1 MAIIMQEKKH
11 GNTGKQNALKGDVAK
26 TSFIGF
32 KVTPE
37 KKAACVKK
45 ANGAALS
52 KWVESL
58 IDRELAK

>member
-1 MAIIMQEKKH
+1 MQEKKH
-11 GNTGKQNALKGDVAK
+11 GNTGKQNRLQGDVVK

-45 ANGAALS
+45 ANGKALS
-52 KWVESL
+52 KWIEEL
-58 IDRELAK
+58 LDRELAK